1 MSLLAAL
8 AIVDLDGPI
17 LDVSPRYFAAH
28 ARALE
33 IASTTSSHQ
42 TLESFWAARRR
53 KLPPARMV
61 ADAARANAY
70 AEAFRKVLEDDALLG
85 LDELQPRALDALA
98 RLTRVRE
105 TMVLSLRSNVAGAR
119 AQVARL
125 GLDAFCPIHFV
136 IHTPTGKG
144 ARARQLVSG
153 RKVSAVVGDTE
164 ADAAV
169 ARVVGAPF
177 VAVSAGI
184 RDEAALAEETPAAI
198 VDDLAAAVGWIEKNA

>member
-1 MSLLAAL
+1 MSLPAL

-17 LDVSPRYFAAH
+17 LDVAPRFFAAH
-28 ARALE
+28 VRALE
-33 IASTTSSHQ
+33 LSAALGLHGTQ
-42 TLESFWAARRR
+42 EAFWAARRR
-53 KLPPARMV
+53 RVRPAQMV
-61 ADAARANAY
+61 TDPSRANAY
-70 AEAFRKVLEDDALLG
+70 AAAFRKVLEDDALLG
-85 LDELQPRALDALA
+85 LDRVHPRALDALA
-98 RLTRVRE
+98 RLARSRE
-105 TMVLSLRSNVAGAR
+105 TLVLTLRSNVAGAR

-125 GLDAFCPIHFV
+125 GLDALCPIHFV

-144 ARARQLVSG
+144 ARARQLTSG
-153 RKVSAVVGDTE
+153 RKVSAVIGDTE

-184 RDEAALAEETPAAI
+184 RDQVALAEETPAAI